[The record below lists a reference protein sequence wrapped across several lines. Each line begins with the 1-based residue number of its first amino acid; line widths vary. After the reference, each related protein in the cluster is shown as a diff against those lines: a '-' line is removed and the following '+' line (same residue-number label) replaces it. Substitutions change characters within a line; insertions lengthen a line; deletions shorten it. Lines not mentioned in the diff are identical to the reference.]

1 MTKTIVQRGAEG
13 ITLVA
18 SGMFAGVMLFIGIT
32 LGSFWQSLAPQQ
44 FLDWFATNNVLIT
57 STIPLVA
64 MPTLLGAVICTALF
78 RQQPSRR
85 WWVAALLSWIVVAV
99 LTFGFFVPTNTAF
112 AAKTLPVIDVA
123 DTLSLWLQIHW
134 LRIAFGVAGTA
145 FAYLAV
151 SRG

>member
-1 MTKTIVQRGAEG
+1 MTIVQRGAEG
-13 ITLVA
+13 ITIVA

-32 LGSFWQSLAPQQ
+32 LGGFWKSLAPQQ
-44 FLDWFATNNVLIT
+44 FLDWFATNNMFIT

-64 MPTLLGAVICTALF
+64 MPTLLGAALCAILF
-78 RQQPSRR
+78 WRLPTRR

-99 LTFGFFVPTNTAF
+99 LTIGFFVPTNTAF
-112 AAKTLPVIDVA
+112 AAKALPVSDVA

-134 LRIAFGVAGTA
+134 VRIAFGIAGTA